1 MNDVDFRK
9 MLNAHCLMQAGCYV
23 SDIETAPDG
32 GRYLWSNA
40 IPEPG
45 FNVGVETTDLAWVRA
60 TSARRGRLPALLVNQ
75 NRDGDG
81 DALGAHP
88 DLQAA
93 FPTRWMLGDCRD
105 VQAPVMPEGLTLATE
120 AAAAPGEGYLSVC
133 GGLYDDV
140 GVNAIA
146 EAVFLPVLRDARP
159 VEGVETRHLTVS
171 ADGVPVACASVYR
184 AGWLAGLYN
193 VGSLATRRGHG
204 LGALVTRAAMASARQ
219 AGAETVM
226 LQCVAGGHVERLYA
240 GLGFTV
246 AASPTLMV
254 FSHGDAS
261 AG

>member
-1 MNDVDFRK
+1 MKDVDFRE
-9 MLNAHCLMQAGCYV
+9 MLDAHCLMQAGCYV

-60 TSARRGRLPALLVNQ
+60 TSAGRGRLPALLVTK
-75 NRDGDG
+75 GG

-120 AAAAPGEGYLSVC
+120 ETAAPGEGYLSVC
-133 GGLYDDV
+133 AGLYDDA

-184 AGWLAGLYN
+184 AGRLAGLYN

-219 AGAETVM
+219 AGAETMM
-226 LQCVAGGHVERLYA
+226 LQCVAGGHVERLYS
-240 GLGFTV
+240 GLGFSA

-254 FSHGDAS
+254 FAPGADAQP
-261 AG
+261 